1 MIFNLGGNNMD
12 IQQYLLNQLQGND
25 HDEFEKVLT
34 NIVNENMSVTDSILL
49 VSVFLINKPEK
60 YVDIIREIIPT

>member
-1 MIFNLGGNNMD
+1 MD

-34 NIVNENMSVTDSILL
+34 NVINENMSVTDSILL

-60 YVDIIREIIPT
+60 